1 MTLKVLIKAINP
13 PPPLLKGSSPESGK
27 LVGSRIKGRGRSPV
41 RLLPSSMNQKC
52 CHLEDR
58 FEIEEMQ

>member
-58 FEIEEMQ
+58 FGIEEMQ